1 MTSGCRTGAQL
12 FRNRTRHD
20 EKHQKRLPVRAFPL
34 AMARFGGDEPPSE
47 PGGSS
52 APPGVFDLS
61 DSGLSEFP
69 AKGAVKDLRYAR
81 ELDLQ
86 GNALTVLPEGRLPRL
101 EWLESLALTG
111 NRLARLPDDL
121 ARCDRL
127 RTIFAGANDIVDP
140 APAFEV
146 PTLLHLGLAHNR
158 VACLPPVDVCSG
170 AETLVSLDLA
180 ANALC
185 GLRETLESLAAMPSL
200 RALALRGNP
209 LALEPGYRLAVLK
222 RLSRLRTLDERE
234 VSREE
239 RAAAAELAE
248 PTEPTKAPTT
258 VRFEVRVDELAVEP
272 DPPPA
277 VADEPAA
284 DEEEE
289 NTLGADGEAAAA
301 AGDETA
307 AGNGEENGDGDG
319 DGDGDDEASTERK
332 DECEFWVRVRLP
344 EETLETPRVKRTPP
358 VAEVGDADVAG
369 DAAGDEPAAAA
380 AAGDGD
386 ETAPEAPDPFFAR
399 RVDASVSA
407 ATRDAFVGG
416 LVFEL
421 WRREPFVPDSGSD
434 SDPEVDGEGGGAAGT
449 GHAEDAEG
457 EPEGAEDESD
467 AARTENPE
475 EPAGEE
481 TPAQAQRE
489 ESETTRAPETSAS
502 PEVGIDTVTFREFV
516 VGTATV
522 RLPSF
527 VDGDDDAST
536 FSRAERL
543 AFIPKPPL
551 FSSSAG
557 AETGPLVAVEDAPE
571 RAPVGFAT
579 VTCALHVREEHA
591 DAAER
596 EDEAETAEGDAAGG
610 EADGA

>member
-1 MTSGCRTGAQL
+1 MADLRRNIRGDVSLGKTNAAFSNETAAFKRERNKSGCPCS
-12 FRNRTRHD
+12 
-20 EKHQKRLPVRAFPL
+20 RLPL

-61 DSGLSEFP
+61 DSGLIEFP
-69 AKGAVKDLRYAR
+69 ARGAVKDLRYAR

-86 GNALTVLPEGRLPRL
+86 CNALTVLPEGRLSSL

-127 RTIFAGANDIVDP
+127 RTIFAGANNIVDP

-158 VACLPPVDVCSG
+158 VACLPPADVCSG

-258 VRFEVRVDELAVEP
+258 VRFEVCVDELAVEP

-319 DGDGDDEASTERK
+319 DGEASAERK

-344 EETLETPRVKRTPP
+344 EETLETPRVKRAPP

-369 DAAGDEPAAAA
+369 D

-434 SDPEVDGEGGGAAGT
+434 SDPEADGEGGGAAGT

>member
-1 MTSGCRTGAQL
+1 
-12 FRNRTRHD
+12 
-20 EKHQKRLPVRAFPL
+20 
-34 AMARFGGDEPPSE
+34 MARFGGDEPPSE

-61 DSGLSEFP
+61 DSGLIEFP
-69 AKGAVKDLRYAR
+69 ARGAVKDLRYAR

-289 NTLGADGEAAAA
+289 NALGADGEAAAA

-319 DGDGDDEASTERK
+319 DGDGDGEASAERK

-344 EETLETPRVKRTPP
+344 EETLETPRVKRAPP

-369 DAAGDEPAAAA
+369 D

-399 RVDASVSA
+399 RVDVSVSA

-434 SDPEVDGEGGGAAGT
+434 SDPEADGEGGGAAGT

-481 TPAQAQRE
+481 TPTLAQRE
-489 ESETTRAPETSAS
+489 ESETSETAPETSAS
-502 PEVGIDTVTFREFV
+502 SEVRIDTVTFREFV

-579 VTCALHVREEHA
+579 VTCTLHVREEHA